1 MGVPSRSRRCG
12 AHSASRQRGAL
23 PSRHG
28 LETTSVDVSRYSECA
43 ERRASVLAPPPRLLA
58 RRTLFCLIAH
68 EKCVPAHRK
77 RKKRTS
83 DCLLTQRGTLRTD
96 ATGIGSTHQNL
107 RDSRPLGY
115 GHIAEVWAVEPMP
128 VDTCCGGRV
137 IFRASICVSNV
148 RVEGLTYGCCF
159 QGSGVG
165 VEINSKL
172 GTIWYIGYGK

>member
-1 MGVPSRSRRCG
+1 MSAAPSRARSQSFSRKTPFKHVSVRWVSRSRRCG

-77 RKKRTS
+77 RKKTHLILFTHSARHAADGRHRYRLHAPIS
-83 DCLLTQRGTLRTD
+83 EIPDPWAMVILLKFGRWSRCQSIRAVVGELFFE
-96 ATGIGSTHQNL
+96 HQ
-107 RDSRPLGY
+107 Y
-115 GHIAEVWAVEPMP
+115 A
-128 VDTCCGGRV
+128 
-137 IFRASICVSNV
+137 F
-148 RVEGLTYGCCF
+148 LTYG
-159 QGSGVG
+159 
-165 VEINSKL
+165 L
-172 GTIWYIGYGK
+172 RA